1 MANNK
6 QIGAKFEQE
15 FVEILAKE
23 GFWAHFLAP
32 SPTGAQPFDVIAM
45 KDGYAFCF
53 DCKTSVKSIF
63 PLSRLEDNQI
73 LAFDKWIKC
82 GGTAPLIAVKYDNK
96 IYLIE
101 YTRLQR
107 EGSVD
112 LRKAEAWHDFSKE
125 VEKK

>member
-45 KDGYAFCF
+45 VDGNAFCF
-53 DCKTSVKSIF
+53 DCKTSVKPIF

-73 LAFDKWIKC
+73 LAFDKWMDC
-82 GGTAPLIAVKYDNK
+82 GGTVPRVAVKYNNK

-101 YTRLQR
+101 YTRLR
-107 EGSVD
+107 LEGSID
-112 LRKAEAWHDFSKE
+112 LRKEVAWHDFSE
-125 VEKK
+125 EAEK

>member
-32 SPTGAQPFDVIAM
+32 SPTGAQPFDVI
-45 KDGYAFCF
+45 GYAYCF
-53 DCKTSVKSIF
+53 DCKTSVKPIF
-63 PLSRLEDNQI
+63 PITRLEDNQI
-73 LAFDKWIKC
+73 LAFEKWLKC
-82 GGTAPLIAVKYDNK
+82 GGQEPMIAVKYNNK
-96 IYLIE
+96 VYLIS
-101 YTRLQR
+101 YTQLKL

-112 LRKAEAWHDFSKE
+112 LRKLEKYCITEE
-125 VEKK
+125 VEK

>member
-6 QIGAKFEQE
+6 QIGTKFEQE

-45 KDGYAFCF
+45 KDGYAYCF

-73 LAFDKWIKC
+73 LAFDKWLRC
-82 GGTAPLIAVKYDNK
+82 GGYTPCVAVKYDNK

-112 LRKAEAWHDFSKE
+112 LRKVLAWEE
-125 VEKK
+125 VEE

>member
-23 GFWAHFLAP
+23 GFWAHFLSP

-45 KDGYAFCF
+45 KDGCAYCF
-53 DCKTSVKSIF
+53 DCKTSVKPIF

-73 LAFDKWIKC
+73 LAFDKWLQC
-82 GGTAPLIAVKYDNK
+82 GGREPMVAVKYDNK
-96 IYLIE
+96 VYLVS
-101 YTRLQR
+101 YTQLKL

-112 LRKAEAWHDFSKE
+112 LRKLEEYCIVGEAEK
-125 VEKK
+125 

>member
-15 FVEILAKE
+15 FVEILANE

-45 KDGYAFCF
+45 RHGYAYCF
-53 DCKTSVKSIF
+53 DCKTSVKPIF

-73 LAFDKWIKC
+73 LAFDKWLQC
-82 GGTAPLIAVKYDNK
+82 GGQNPMVAVKYDNK
-96 IYLIE
+96 VYLVS
-101 YTRLQR
+101 YTQLKL
-107 EGSVD
+107 EGAVD
-112 LRKAEAWHDFSKE
+112 LRTEEVWREVKE
-125 VEKK
+125 

>member
-45 KDGYAFCF
+45 KYGYAFCF
-53 DCKTSVKSIF
+53 DCKTSVKPIF

-73 LAFDKWIKC
+73 LAFDKWLKC
-82 GGTAPLIAVKYDNK
+82 GGTAPLIAVKYDNN
-96 IYLIE
+96 IYLIA

-107 EGSVD
+107 EGAVD
-112 LRKAEAWHDFSKE
+112 LRTEE
-125 VEKK
+125 VWREVKK

>member
-15 FVEILAKE
+15 FVGILAKE

-45 KDGYAFCF
+45 RHGYAYCF
-53 DCKTSVKSIF
+53 DCKTSVKPIF

-73 LAFDKWIKC
+73 LAFDKWLKR
-82 GGTAPLIAVKYDNK
+82 GGTAPLIAVKYNNN
-96 IYLIE
+96 IYLIA

-112 LRKAEAWHDFSKE
+112 LRKVLAWKE
-125 VEKK
+125 EVKE

>member
-1 MANNK
+1 MTNNK

-45 KDGYAFCF
+45 RHGHAYCF
-53 DCKTSVKSIF
+53 DCKTSVKPIF
-63 PLSRLEDNQI
+63 PITRLEDNQI
-73 LAFDKWIKC
+73 LAFEKWLQC
-82 GGTAPLIAVKYDNK
+82 GGCEPFVAVKYDNN
-96 IYLIE
+96 IYLIA

-112 LRKAEAWHDFSKE
+112 LRTAEPWKE
-125 VEKK
+125 AEKK

>member
-45 KDGYAFCF
+45 AHGCAYCF
-53 DCKTSVKSIF
+53 DCKTSVKPIF
-63 PLSRLEDNQI
+63 PITRLEDNQI
-73 LAFDKWIKC
+73 LAFDKWLKC
-82 GGTAPLIAVKYDNK
+82 GGHTPYVAVKYDNK

-101 YTRLQR
+101 YTRLRR
-107 EGSVD
+107 EASVD
-112 LRKAEAWHDFSKE
+112 LRIEVAWHDFEEAKE
-125 VEKK
+125 

>member
-45 KDGYAFCF
+45 KDSCAYCY
-53 DCKTSVKSIF
+53 DCKTSVKPIF

-73 LAFDKWIKC
+73 LAFDKWLKC
-82 GGTAPLIAVKYDNK
+82 GGYTPCVAVKYGNK
-96 IYLIE
+96 IYMIE

-112 LRKAEAWHDFSKE
+112 LRKILAWKE
-125 VEKK
+125 VEE

>member
-45 KDGYAFCF
+45 RHGYAYCF
-53 DCKTSVKSIF
+53 DCKTSVKPIF
-63 PLSRLEDNQI
+63 PITRLEDNQI
-73 LAFDKWIKC
+73 LAFDKWLRC
-82 GGTAPLIAVKYDNK
+82 GGLVPMVAVKYDNN
-96 IYLIE
+96 IYLIA

-112 LRKAEAWHDFSKE
+112 LRKAEAWEEVKE
-125 VEKK
+125 

>member
-6 QIGAKFEQE
+6 QIGTKFEQE

-45 KDGYAFCF
+45 KDGYAYCF
-53 DCKTSVKSIF
+53 DCKTSVKPIF

-73 LAFDKWIKC
+73 LAFDKWLQC
-82 GGTAPLIAVKYDNK
+82 GGQEPMVAVKYDNN
-96 IYLIE
+96 IYLIA

-107 EGSVD
+107 EVSVD
-112 LRKAEAWHDFSKE
+112 LRKAEAWKE
-125 VEKK
+125 AEKK

>member
-23 GFWAHFLAP
+23 GFWAHFLSP
-32 SPTGAQPFDVIAM
+32 SPTGAQPFDVIAR
-45 KDGYAFCF
+45 KDHYAYCF
-53 DCKTSVKSIF
+53 DCKTSVKPIF

-73 LAFDKWIKC
+73 LAFDKWLKC
-82 GGTAPLIAVKYDNK
+82 GGKEPMVAVKYDNK
-96 IYLIE
+96 VYLVS
-101 YTRLQR
+101 YTQLKL

-112 LRKAEAWHDFSKE
+112 LRKLEKYYITEE
-125 VEKK
+125 VEE

>member
-45 KDGYAFCF
+45 RHGYAYCF
-53 DCKTSVKSIF
+53 DCKTSVKPIF
-63 PLSRLEDNQI
+63 PITRLEDNQI
-73 LAFDKWIKC
+73 LAFDKWVQC
-82 GGTAPLIAVKYDNK
+82 GGYTPCVAVKYDNK
-96 IYLIE
+96 IYLVE

-107 EGSVD
+107 EKSVD
-112 LRKAEAWHDFSKE
+112 LRKVLAWEEVKE
-125 VEKK
+125 

>member
-6 QIGAKFEQE
+6 QIGARFEHE

-53 DCKTSVKSIF
+53 DCKTSVKHIF

-73 LAFDKWIKC
+73 LAFDKWLKC
-82 GGTAPLIAVKYDNK
+82 GGHTPCVAVKYDNK

-101 YTRLQR
+101 YIRLQR
-107 EGSVD
+107 DGSVD
-112 LRKAEAWHDFSKE
+112 LRKAEAWKE
-125 VEKK
+125 VKE

>member
-1 MANNK
+1 MENNK

-45 KDGYAFCF
+45 KYGYAFCF
-53 DCKTSVKSIF
+53 DCKTSVKPIF

-73 LAFDKWIKC
+73 LAFDKWLQC
-82 GGTAPLIAVKYDNK
+82 GGQEPMVAVKYDSK
-96 IYLIE
+96 VYLVS
-101 YTRLQR
+101 YT
-107 EGSVD
+107 
-112 LRKAEAWHDFSKE
+112 
-125 VEKK
+125 

>member
-1 MANNK
+1 MTNNK

-45 KDGYAFCF
+45 VHGCAYCF
-53 DCKTSVKSIF
+53 DCKTSVKPIF

-73 LAFDKWIKC
+73 LAFDKWLQC
-82 GGTAPLIAVKYDNK
+82 GGCTPYVAVKYDNK

-101 YTRLQR
+101 YTRLR
-107 EGSVD
+107 RDVSVD
-112 LRKAEAWHDFSKE
+112 LRIEEVWRE
-125 VEKK
+125 VEE

>member
-15 FVEILAKE
+15 FVEILAKK

-45 KDGYAFCF
+45 IDGSALCF
-53 DCKTSVKSIF
+53 DCKTSVKPIF
-63 PLSRLEDNQI
+63 SLSRLEDNQI
-73 LAFDKWIKC
+73 LAFEKWLKC
-82 GGTAPLIAVKYDNK
+82 GGQEPMIAVKYDNK
-96 IYLIE
+96 VYLVS
-101 YTRLQR
+101 YTQLKL

-112 LRKAEAWHDFSKE
+112 LRKLEKYCIAKEAD
-125 VEKK
+125 EK

>member
-45 KDGYAFCF
+45 KYGYAFCF
-53 DCKTSVKSIF
+53 DCKTSVKPIF

-73 LAFDKWIKC
+73 LAFEKWLRC
-82 GGTAPLIAVKYDNK
+82 GGLAPMVAVKYDNN
-96 IYLIE
+96 IYLIT

-107 EGSVD
+107 EGAVD
-112 LRKAEAWHDFSKE
+112 LRTEKVWRE
-125 VEKK
+125 VKG

>member
-1 MANNK
+1 MTNNK
-6 QIGAKFEQE
+6 QIGSKFEQE

-32 SPTGAQPFDVIAM
+32 GPTGAQPFDVIAM
-45 KDGYAFCF
+45 KYGCAFCF
-53 DCKTSVKSIF
+53 DCKTSVKPIF

-73 LAFDKWIKC
+73 LAFDKWLKC
-82 GGTAPLIAVKYDNK
+82 GGHTPCVAVKYDNK
-96 IYLIE
+96 IYLIN

-112 LRKAEAWHDFSKE
+112 LRTEKVWREVKE
-125 VEKK
+125 

>member
-1 MANNK
+1 MTNNK

-45 KDGYAFCF
+45 RHGYAYCF
-53 DCKTSVKSIF
+53 DCKTSVKPIF
-63 PLSRLEDNQI
+63 PITRLEDNQI
-73 LAFDKWIKC
+73 LAFDKWLKC
-82 GGTAPLIAVKYDNK
+82 GGAAPLVAVKYDNN
-96 IYLIE
+96 IYLIA

-107 EGSVD
+107 EKSVD
-112 LRKAEAWHDFSKE
+112 LRKAEAWKE
-125 VEKK
+125 VEE

>member
-15 FVEILAKE
+15 FVEILANE

-45 KDGYAFCF
+45 KDGCAYCF
-53 DCKTSVKSIF
+53 DCKTSVKPIF
-63 PLSRLEDNQI
+63 PIARLEDNQI
-73 LAFDKWIKC
+73 LAFDKWLQC
-82 GGTAPLIAVKYDNK
+82 GGQNPMVAVKYDNK
-96 IYLIE
+96 VYLVS
-101 YTRLQR
+101 YTQLKL

-112 LRKAEAWHDFSKE
+112 LRTEEAWEEVKE
-125 VEKK
+125 

>member
-15 FVEILAKE
+15 FVEILAKD

-32 SPTGAQPFDVIAM
+32 SPTGAQPFDVVAM
-45 KDGYAFCF
+45 KDGYAYCF
-53 DCKTSVKSIF
+53 DCKTSVKPIF

-82 GGTAPLIAVKYDNK
+82 GGNMPCVAVKYDNK
-96 IYLIE
+96 IYLVE

-112 LRKAEAWHDFSKE
+112 LRKVLAWEE
-125 VEKK
+125 VEE

>member
-15 FVEILAKE
+15 FVEMLAKE

-45 KDGYAFCF
+45 KDGYSLCF
-53 DCKTSVKSIF
+53 DCKTSVKPIF
-63 PLSRLEDNQI
+63 PITRLEDNQI
-73 LAFDKWIKC
+73 LAFDKWLQC
-82 GGTAPLIAVKYDNK
+82 GGTVPLVAVKYDNN
-96 IYLIE
+96 IYLVE

-112 LRKAEAWHDFSKE
+112 LRKVVAWKE
-125 VEKK
+125 VE

>member
-45 KDGYAFCF
+45 KDGCAYCF
-53 DCKTSVKSIF
+53 DCKTSVKPIF
-63 PLSRLEDNQI
+63 PIARLEDNQI
-73 LAFDKWIKC
+73 LAFDKWLQC
-82 GGTAPLIAVKYDNK
+82 GGQEPMVVVKYDNK
-96 IYLIE
+96 VYLVS
-101 YTRLQR
+101 YTQLKL

-112 LRKAEAWHDFSKE
+112 LRTEEAWEEVKE
-125 VEKK
+125 

>member
-23 GFWAHFLAP
+23 SFWAHFLAP

-45 KDGYAFCF
+45 KDSCAFCF
-53 DCKTSVKSIF
+53 DCNSSVKLRF
-63 PLSRLEDNQI
+63 PLSRLEENQI
-73 LAFDKWIKC
+73 RAFDKWLQC
-82 GGTAPLIAVKYDNK
+82 GGQEPIVAVKYDNK

-112 LRKAEAWHDFSKE
+112 LRTEE
-125 VEKK
+125 VWGEIEE